1 MVIFQNKKLWC
12 LLMAMLWCSQSLL
25 AATIK
30 VQSDRNPV
38 AMNESFRLVFEADGS
53 VDDDPDFKALE
64 QDFEVMQQSQ
74 GTTMQIVNGQ
84 VSQARQWTVV
94 LMPRRS
100 GQLTIPAIAFGK
112 DKSQPVVIGVTKAA
126 VSSEEPNN
134 SVLFFEV
141 STTSAPETGA
151 AYVQSQ
157 VIYKARLFRAV
168 NVANA
173 RLSEPVVSGADVVVE
188 KLGDDR
194 EFETT
199 RDGRRYVVLERSYA
213 IFPQQSGTVTIDP
226 VTFEGQVVNRARG
239 MFDVFDQGGPIR
251 RVRSESVTVDVMP
264 MPAGEDSQQWLPAR
278 EVKLIEEW
286 PEGVDLSQPMT
297 AGEPLTWTLTLIA
310 DGLTAAQ
317 LPTITPVMPDG
328 LKAYPDQAKQ
338 MNDKKQETLIGV
350 RQEKIALIPIQAGE
364 YQLPAIDIPWWNS
377 QTGQREVA
385 HLPARTLRVVAA
397 AGSNRIT
404 AGQNSVSESGRVPSP
419 VTAATAASSLSGT
432 NYTWQ
437 IVSALLAM
445 GWLMT
450 VVAWLASRRTIE
462 PQHTSELAPL
472 TMNFSVA
479 KSRVKKA
486 CLGNYALTAKSA
498 LLAWG
503 GGCWPGQPPSTLG
516 QLAQRVTDES
526 LRAQIVALN
535 QYLYGRATVGTADKW
550 DGKVMWQVFE
560 RALVQPKAASAR
572 QESTLSPMYY

>member
-1 MVIFQNKKLWC
+1 MVIFQSKKMLWC
-12 LLMAMLWCSQSLL
+12 LLMVMLLCTQAVL
-25 AATIK
+25 ATTIN
-30 VQSDRNPV
+30 VRSDRNPV
-38 AMNESFRLVFEADGS
+38 AMNESFRLIFESDGS
-53 VDDDPDFKALE
+53 VDGEPNFKALE
-64 QDFEVMQQSQ
+64 QNFEVMQQSQ

-112 DKSQPVVIGVTKAA
+112 DKSQPVVIGVTEAT

-141 STTSAPETGA
+141 STTSAPETGN

-157 VIYKARLFRAV
+157 VIYNVRLFRAV

-173 RLSEPVVSGADVVVE
+173 RLSEPVVSGADAVVE

-226 VTFEGQVVNRARG
+226 VSFEGQVVNRARG

-251 RVRSESVTVDVMP
+251 RVRSAAVTLDVMP
-264 MPAGEDSQQWLPAR
+264 MPAGEEPQQWLPAR

-286 PEGVDLSQPMT
+286 PEGVDLSQPIT

-350 RQEKIALIPIQAGE
+350 RQEKIALIPVQAGE
-364 YQLPAIDIPWWNS
+364 YQLPAIEVPWWNS

-385 HLPARTLRVVAA
+385 HLPARTLRVAAA
-397 AGSNRIT
+397 AGSNSGAAMLPPLSENEQARPQVSSSAVVTSSNDTTWRI
-404 AGQNSVSESGRVPSP
+404 
-419 VTAATAASSLSGT
+419 ASAVLGF
-432 NYTWQ
+432 
-437 IVSALLAM
+437 
-445 GWLMT
+445 GWLLT
-450 VVAWLASRRTIE
+450 VMAWWISRRTAEHPRE
-462 PQHTSELAPL
+462 PGRESQMVDVSA
-472 TMNFSVA
+472 V
-479 KSRVKKA
+479 KQRVRKA
-486 CLGNYALTAKSA
+486 CLENHAVAAKEA
-498 LLAWG
+498 LLVWG
-503 GGCWPGQPPSTLG
+503 AISWPTHPPGALG
-516 QLAQRVTDES
+516 QLAQRVSDET
-526 LRAQIVALN
+526 LRDEIIALN
-535 QYLYGRATVGTADKW
+535 QQIYGQSTANAPHQW
-550 DGKVMWQVFE
+550 DGNAMWRAFE
-560 RALVQPKAASAR
+560 RELKQTKSGVPRAD
-572 QESTLSPMYY
+572 STLAPLYF

>member
-12 LLMAMLWCSQSLL
+12 LLLAMLLCSQAVL

-30 VQSDRNPV
+30 VRSDRNPV
-38 AMNESFRLVFEADGS
+38 AMNESFRLIFESDGS
-53 VDDDPDFKALE
+53 VDDEPNFKALE
-64 QDFEVMQQSQ
+64 QNFEILQQSQ

-84 VSQARQWTVV
+84 VSQARQWTLE

-112 DKSQPVVIGVTKAA
+112 NKSQPVVIAVTEAA

-141 STTSAPETGA
+141 STTSAPETGT

-157 VIYKARLFRAV
+157 VIYKVRLFRAV

-173 RLSEPVVSGADVVVE
+173 RLSEPVVSGADAVVE

-213 IFPQQSGTVTIDP
+213 IFPQQSGTVAIDP

-251 RVRSESVTVDVMP
+251 RVRSAAVTVDVMP
-264 MPAGEDSQQWLPAR
+264 IPAGEEPQQWMPAR

-286 PEGVDLSQPMT
+286 PEGIDLSQPVT

-317 LPTITPVMPDG
+317 LPTISPVMPDG

-350 RQEKIALIPIQAGE
+350 RQEKIALIPVQVGE
-364 YQLPAIDIPWWNS
+364 YQLPAIDVPWWNS
-377 QTGQREVA
+377 QTGRREVA
-385 HLPARTLRVVAA
+385 HLPARTLRVAA
-397 AGSNRIT
+397 TTGSNSDAAMSPSLPENEQTRL
-404 AGQNSVSESGRVPSP
+404 QVSSSAVSSP
-419 VTAATAASSLSGT
+419 
-432 NYTWQ
+432 NEYDYTWRV
-437 IVSALLAM
+437 VSALLGL
-445 GWLMT
+445 GWLLT
-450 VVAWLASRRTIE
+450 VIAWLVSRRAAGRKGEPDAGSVTID
-462 PQHTSELAPL
+462 
-472 TMNFSVA
+472 FS
-479 KSRVKKA
+479 KGKREVKTA
-486 CLGNYALTAKSA
+486 CLGNHATAAKMA

-503 GGCWPGQPPSTLG
+503 AVCWPTHPPISLG
-516 QLAQRVTDES
+516 QLAQRVSDEA
-526 LRAQIVALN
+526 LRDEIIALN
-535 QYLYGRATVGTADKW
+535 QHIYG
-550 DGKVMWQVFE
+550 QS
-560 RALVQPKAASAR
+560 AASASNQWHGNAMWQAFER
-572 QESTLSPMYY
+572 ELNRPKSSVSRAASTLAPLYF

>member
-1 MVIFQNKKLWC
+1 MVIFQSKKMLWC
-12 LLMAMLWCSQSLL
+12 LLMVMLLCTQAVL
-25 AATIK
+25 ATTIN
-30 VQSDRNPV
+30 VRSDRNPV
-38 AMNESFRLVFEADGS
+38 ATNESFRLIFESDGS
-53 VDDDPDFKALE
+53 VDGEPNFKALE
-64 QDFEVMQQSQ
+64 QNFEVMQQSQ

-112 DKSQPVVIGVTKAA
+112 DKSQPVVIGVTEAT

-141 STTSAPETGA
+141 STTSAPETGN

-157 VIYKARLFRAV
+157 VIYNVRLFRAV

-173 RLSEPVVSGADVVVE
+173 RLSEPVVSGADAVVE

-226 VTFEGQVVNRARG
+226 VSFEGQVVNRARG

-251 RVRSESVTVDVMP
+251 RVRSAAVTLDVMP
-264 MPAGEDSQQWLPAR
+264 MPAGEEPQQWLPAR

-286 PEGVDLSQPMT
+286 PEGVDLSQPIT

-350 RQEKIALIPIQAGE
+350 RQEKIALIPVQAGE
-364 YQLPAIDIPWWNS
+364 YQLPAIEVPWWNS

-385 HLPARTLRVVAA
+385 HLPARTLRVAAA
-397 AGSNRIT
+397 AGSNSGAAMLPPLSENEQARP
-404 AGQNSVSESGRVPSP
+404 QVSSSAVVTSSNDTTWRV
-419 VTAATAASSLSGT
+419 
-432 NYTWQ
+432 
-437 IVSALLAM
+437 VSAVLGL
-445 GWLMT
+445 GWLLT
-450 VVAWLASRRTIE
+450 VMAWWISRRTAEHPRE
-462 PQHTSELAPL
+462 PGRESQMVDVSA
-472 TMNFSVA
+472 V
-479 KSRVKKA
+479 KQRVRKA
-486 CLGNYALTAKSA
+486 CLENHAVAAKEA
-498 LLAWG
+498 LLVWG
-503 GGCWPGQPPSTLG
+503 AISWPTHPPGALG
-516 QLAQRVTDES
+516 QLAQRVSDET
-526 LRAQIVALN
+526 LRDEIIALN
-535 QYLYGRATVGTADKW
+535 QQIYGQSTANAPHQW
-550 DGKVMWQVFE
+550 DGNAMWRAFE
-560 RALVQPKAASAR
+560 RELKQTKSGVPRAD
-572 QESTLSPMYY
+572 STLAPLYF

>member
-12 LLMAMLWCSQSLL
+12 LLLAMLLCSQAVL

-38 AMNESFRLVFEADGS
+38 AMNESFRLIFEADGS
-53 VDDDPDFKALE
+53 VDGEPNFKALE
-64 QDFEVMQQSQ
+64 QNFEVMQQSQ

-112 DKSQPVVIGVTKAA
+112 DKSQPVVIGVTEAT

-141 STTSAPETGA
+141 STTSAPETGN

-157 VIYKARLFRAV
+157 VIYNVRLFRAV

-173 RLSEPVVSGADVVVE
+173 RLSEPVVSGADAVVE

-226 VTFEGQVVNRARG
+226 VSFEGQVVNRARG

-251 RVRSESVTVDVMP
+251 RVRSAAVTLDVMP
-264 MPAGEDSQQWLPAR
+264 MPAGEEPQQWLPAR

-286 PEGVDLSQPMT
+286 PEGVDLSQPIT

-350 RQEKIALIPIQAGE
+350 RQEKIALIPVQAGE
-364 YQLPAIDIPWWNS
+364 YQLPAIEVPWWNS

-385 HLPARTLRVVAA
+385 HLPARTLRVAAA
-397 AGSNRIT
+397 AGSNSG
-404 AGQNSVSESGRVPSP
+404 AAMLPPLSESEQARPQVSSSAVVTSSNDTTWRV
-419 VTAATAASSLSGT
+419 
-432 NYTWQ
+432 
-437 IVSALLAM
+437 VSAVLGL
-445 GWLMT
+445 GWLLT
-450 VVAWLASRRTIE
+450 VMAWWISRRTAEHPRE
-462 PQHTSELAPL
+462 PGRESQMVDVSA
-472 TMNFSVA
+472 V
-479 KSRVKKA
+479 KQRVRKA
-486 CLGNYALTAKSA
+486 CLENHAVAAKEA

-503 GGCWPGQPPSTLG
+503 AACWPTHPPASLG
-516 QLAQRVTDES
+516 QLAQRVSDET
-526 LRAQIVALN
+526 LRDEIIALN
-535 QYLYGRATVGTADKW
+535 QQIYGQSTANTPHQW
-550 DGKVMWQVFE
+550 DGNAMWRAFE
-560 RALVQPKAASAR
+560 RELKQTKSGVPRAD
-572 QESTLSPMYY
+572 STLAPLYF